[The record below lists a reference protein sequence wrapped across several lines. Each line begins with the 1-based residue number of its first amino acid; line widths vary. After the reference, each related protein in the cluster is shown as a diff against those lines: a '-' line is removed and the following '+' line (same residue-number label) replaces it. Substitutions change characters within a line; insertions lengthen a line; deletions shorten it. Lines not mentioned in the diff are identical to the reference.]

1 MNIKPLR
8 DKIIVKPEPR
18 LKSNIDL
25 SQMQEADSIG
35 TVIAAGE
42 DALLQGVNIGDRV
55 LFGTLAKEYKD
66 EYLKFEPLKLGDD
79 QCLKMSWMDVCFVEE
94 VE

>member
-8 DKIIVKPEPR
+8 DKLIVKPEPR

-25 SQMQEADSIG
+25 SQMEEADSIG
-35 TVIAAGE
+35 TVAAAGDE
-42 DALLQGVNIGDRV
+42 AINQGVNIGDKV

-66 EYLKFEPLKLGDD
+66 EYLKFEELNLDGERH
-79 QCLKMSWMDVCFVEE
+79 LKMSWQDIAAIME
-94 VE
+94 

>member
-35 TVIAAGE
+35 TVIAVGE

-66 EYLKFEPLKLGDD
+66 EYLKFEELNLNGERH
-79 QCLKMSWMDVCFVEE
+79 LKMSWQDICAVMEDS
-94 VE
+94 